1 MSLFGPPNI
10 EKMKARRDVD
20 GLIKALQYKIKST
33 EFKDEWVRRDAAK
46 ALGEIGGSSVVLPL
60 IAALKHRDN
69 EVRWEAALGL
79 GKISDARGVEA
90 LNAALKDPYL
100 CRAAAI
106 ALGEIGGAHAVEPL
120 ISVLENK
127 DAEVRKAAVEAL
139 GKIGDTRAVEPL
151 IAELND
157 KDIKVRKAAV
167 EALGKIGDIR
177 AIQPLLGC
185 AHPPLSERMIEERQ
199 LCEAAQNILDQLCR
213 NDVKPLVAALK
224 DNNWSVRS
232 MATKMLDKQGCETL
246 SGEDRAW
253 YLAAKQDWAQ
263 CAALGRIAIEPLRT
277 ALVLR
282 KEEGAATALAEIQD
296 PRSVEILLAG
306 LMEHYDWFYVGDKIV
321 EALDQLGW
329 RPGRDEDGARY
340 WLKKRRW
347 DKYFEIGAPGP
358 ELLAKVVEELR
369 NRHES
374 KEDCLNLVALLGK
387 LGNFRVIAPLIVL
400 LSHIEARVRGAAAD
414 TLVKIGEPA
423 VDELLSALREGRNVD
438 EIVRVLGRIGDGR
451 AVEPLLNILSSMR
464 YPTDII
470 IFALVN
476 LYRSGRLNESQK
488 NSILSHAKKLERPHT
503 DVIPEGWED
512 SMPPMNQHADVP
524 AISFE

>member
-1 MSLFGPPNI
+1 
-10 EKMKARRDVD
+10 
-20 GLIKALQYKIKST
+20 
-33 EFKDEWVRRDAAK
+33 
-46 ALGEIGGSSVVLPL
+46 
-60 IAALKHRDN
+60 
-69 EVRWEAALGL
+69 
-79 GKISDARGVEA
+79 
-90 LNAALKDPYL
+90 
-100 CRAAAI
+100 
-106 ALGEIGGAHAVEPL
+106 
-120 ISVLENK
+120 
-127 DAEVRKAAVEAL
+127 
-139 GKIGDTRAVEPL
+139 
-151 IAELND
+151 
-157 KDIKVRKAAV
+157 
-167 EALGKIGDIR
+167 
-177 AIQPLLGC
+177 
-185 AHPPLSERMIEERQ
+185 
-199 LCEAAQNILDQLCR
+199 
-213 NDVKPLVAALK
+213 
-224 DNNWSVRS
+224 
-232 MATKMLDKQGCETL
+232 
-246 SGEDRAW
+246 
-253 YLAAKQDWAQ
+253 
-263 CAALGRIAIEPLRT
+263 
-277 ALVLR
+277 
-282 KEEGAATALAEIQD
+282 
-296 PRSVEILLAG
+296 
-306 LMEHYDWFYVGDKIV
+306 MEHYDWFYVGDKIV

-512 SMPPMNQHADVP
+512 SCRP
-524 AISFE
+524 